1 MCTRAQRIRK
11 GVRSRVTITLFL
23 VVLQPLRSPMLNPNQ
38 LQPLKRALMMRI
50 EVRSLS
56 QLSER
61 QAQCICLRRYM
72 NVPAIQP
79 ARAAHRRLFLCMDP
93 SFDCSVSMRSK
104 ISSSFTINLD
114 ILPTSVLAHHL
125 LSGAKE
131 NVVEA
136 AREYVCDAC
145 VETSKFRHQ
154 RPAKLHEPREFNEL
168 LGIDGFYWTGRG
180 GFQVMIFHCINEAS
194 LFHLGRRIEN
204 RHFAS
209 VWRHVAIMGWSTDS
223 HLL

>member
-114 ILPTSVLAHHL
+114 ILPPQCWHTIS
-125 LSGAKE
+125 S
-131 NVVEA
+131 
-136 AREYVCDAC
+136 
-145 VETSKFRHQ
+145 
-154 RPAKLHEPREFNEL
+154 PEPRKML
-168 LGIDGFYWTGRG
+168 LKRLGNMF
-180 GFQVMIFHCINEAS
+180 VMLVSRRPSSVTNARQNCMS
-194 LFHLGRRIEN
+194 LE
-204 RHFAS
+204 S
-209 VWRHVAIMGWSTDS
+209 STS
-223 HLL
+223 FSE